1 MATRAK
7 GWDAELYEGRFSFVW
22 NLGSDLVDLL
32 DPRKGERIVDLG
44 SGTGHL
50 AGKIA
55 ERGAEAIGFDSSPA
69 MVAQA
74 RLNYPNLR
82 FELEDVR
89 RFAVEAPVDAVFSN
103 AVLHWVR
110 DAGDVLA
117 RISAALRPGGRFVAE
132 FGSKGNIANILSA
145 VRQETGIDSHP
156 WYFPSLGEY
165 ATLLESHGFRVTH
178 GFEIDRDTLLEGER
192 AIEDWLAMFGEKLME
207 PVAPPER
214 VAAVGRIRERLRNTL
229 YRDGAWWADYKRIR
243 VRALKTD

>member
-1 MATRAK
+1 MAARAK

-22 NLGSDLVDLL
+22 NLGSDMIDLL
-32 DPRKGERIVDLG
+32 DPREGERIVDLG

-50 AGKIA
+50 SGKIA
-55 ERGAEAIGFDSSPA
+55 ERGAGVIGFDSSPA

-74 RLNYPNLR
+74 RINYPKLR

-89 RFAVEAPVDAVFSN
+89 HFTVDTPVDAVFSN

-110 DAGDVLA
+110 EAGEAVA
-117 RISAALRPGGRFVAE
+117 RIHAALPPGGRFVAE
-132 FGSKGNIANILSA
+132 FGSKGNIAAILAA
-145 VRQETGIDSHP
+145 VREETGVDSHP

-178 GFEIDRDTLLEGER
+178 GFEIDRDTPLEGEC
-192 AIEDWLAMFGEKLME
+192 AIEDWLAMFGEKLLE
-207 PVAPPER
+207 PVPPPER
-214 VAAVGRIRERLRNTL
+214 AAAVSRIRERLRYTL
-229 YRDGAWWADYKRIR
+229 YRDGVWWADYKRIR